1 MVTQPV
7 PGLRILGVY
16 GVNSIGA
23 VSFFAGCSNVGIPAS
38 VPPILQNMTQYDM
51 MIYHMHSVQ
60 GGYSIAVSYSRLW
73 KLLIDKKMSQADL
86 RKTAGLALNTMTK
99 LRRNEPVA
107 MTVLEKICATLNVDF
122 GDIIQYVR
130 DES

>member
-1 MVTQPV
+1 
-7 PGLRILGVY
+7 
-16 GVNSIGA
+16 
-23 VSFFAGCSNVGIPAS
+23 
-38 VPPILQNMTQYDM
+38 MTQYDM